1 VAARARPAVLTE
13 AVLAQ
18 TAALPVVPV
27 VPKVA
32 RVARVVAKQAAPVVA
47 AQLVG
52 AVVRP
57 MEVPAASVEG
67 QCWVQAG
74 MGVPLRDLALRP
86 MWAVF
91 DRSWRH
97 PALSH

>member
-1 VAARARPAVLTE
+1 M
-13 AVLAQ
+13 
-18 TAALPVVPV
+18 
-27 VPKVA
+27 
-32 RVARVVAKQAAPVVA
+32 ARVVAKQAAPAVA
-47 AQLVG
+47 APLVG

-57 MEVPAASVEG
+57 MEVRAASVEG
-67 QCWVQAG
+67 QCWVEGAV
-74 MGVPLRDLALRP
+74 GVPLRELALRP